1 MKVLVTGFEPF
12 GKHKYDAA
20 MNAVVELPR
29 KMGDHEIATA
39 ILPASYTRSGRVLI
53 DTIRRVKPDAVI
65 CVGQNEE
72 CSKIRIETTAENK
85 AHSEQE
91 DADHNVWMYRA
102 IDMAGRSSYRV
113 TIPVSAIQRNLRT
126 AGIDSEVS
134 DSAGTFVGNC
144 LLYQVLQAREK
155 DFPKVQCGLIHVPLL
170 PEQRQEPDK
179 EPCIPRETIVKAL
192 EIAVGTVIDPMGDG
206 TVSATAPVAEE
217 KEPEEPKKLSRKAK
231 KAAAKARAREEAAAE
246 RAAEAEREAI
256 KRKEREEEEA
266 RKAAEAEEA
275 RKAEEEAEMLRA
287 AEEAKKAAEE
297 EEARKAAEAEEAR
310 KAAEEAEALRAAE
323 EARKAAEE
331 AEALKASEEAEATDD
346 AEEDE
351 MELPMTEISEEEE
364 TDETDGW
371 DDDEDDDDLDMELLR
386 RARSKTARAWD
397 DDDDEFG
404 DAGALSANTP
414 DESEESE
421 IETDGEDEEP
431 QNAEPELP
439 AEETFETV
447 EEEPQ
452 ETEQPGVEFRPKSAA
467 EAAAAYFAKTSKGR
481 KLGKKNEAEDNE
493 IYYGSTKKN
502 STDAG
507 KNSEVLRRISASVPE
522 KIEYLS
528 TPQRETLFEPAHERM
543 QIDTSEYRVYAVDD
557 KFKGS
562 GAETSDQMTLT
573 EFMEEFMPERKLTEW
588 EKREEAARMLI
599 KPDEYRRDKRSY
611 EERRAL
617 RKKAREAE
625 EAKEHEYYGDLFIM
639 NDMMRAMGK
648 TLNKNVLVDGEIYR
662 LLYTSIEESGDI
674 IAYKISVMEP
684 QSQKVVRVLGA
695 LPVYAMNYEKY
706 YLFMALGENKRIVCD
721 PETYEVHLEDER

>member
-266 RKAAEAEEA
+266 ARRRRPRKH
-275 RKAEEEAEMLRA
+275 
-287 AEEAKKAAEE
+287 
-297 EEARKAAEAEEAR
+297 
-310 KAAEEAEALRAAE
+310 
-323 EARKAAEE
+323 
-331 AEALKASEEAEATDD
+331 
-346 AEEDE
+346 
-351 MELPMTEISEEEE
+351 
-364 TDETDGW
+364 
-371 DDDEDDDDLDMELLR
+371 
-386 RARSKTARAWD
+386 
-397 DDDDEFG
+397 
-404 DAGALSANTP
+404 
-414 DESEESE
+414 
-421 IETDGEDEEP
+421 
-431 QNAEPELP
+431 
-439 AEETFETV
+439 
-447 EEEPQ
+447 
-452 ETEQPGVEFRPKSAA
+452 
-467 EAAAAYFAKTSKGR
+467 GR
-481 KLGKKNEAEDNE
+481 
-493 IYYGSTKKN
+493 
-502 STDAG
+502 
-507 KNSEVLRRISASVPE
+507 
-522 KIEYLS
+522 
-528 TPQRETLFEPAHERM
+528 
-543 QIDTSEYRVYAVDD
+543 
-557 KFKGS
+557 
-562 GAETSDQMTLT
+562 
-573 EFMEEFMPERKLTEW
+573 
-588 EKREEAARMLI
+588 
-599 KPDEYRRDKRSY
+599 
-611 EERRAL
+611 L
-617 RKKAREAE
+617 RKRRKPRKHVRLQKKRKRCAQPR
-625 EAKEHEYYGDLFIM
+625 
-639 NDMMRAMGK
+639 RRGK
-648 TLNKNVLVDGEIYR
+648 LQRK
-662 LLYTSIEESGDI
+662 
-674 IAYKISVMEP
+674 
-684 QSQKVVRVLGA
+684 QKR
-695 LPVYAMNYEKY
+695 
-706 YLFMALGENKRIVCD
+706 
-721 PETYEVHLEDER
+721 